1 MRLTPELLGAA
12 HRRAGIGAAWVY
24 LFFVR
29 GDAPLVIN
37 GRTLTEREKLIGA
50 AGTSV
55 LIIFFLTNVGS
66 ILFSAICIGLAGAL
80 RLAAFRSL
88 PSLSSRPPDP
98 GIFAHGALRV
108 PDDLFLDPVA
118 DTGSFLPR

>member
-1 MRLTPELLGAA
+1 VRLTPELLGAA

-29 GDAPLVIN
+29 GDAPLVIS

-50 AGTSV
+50 AGMSV

-66 ILFSAICIGLAGAL
+66 ILFSAICIGLAGAP
-80 RLAAFRSL
+80 RLAAFRS
-88 PSLSSRPPDP
+88 PSSRPPDP